1 MLGKLTKY
9 EFKATARV
17 LLPAYLALLIIT
29 VLGKVLLSIPPVQN
43 LLNGV
48 IAGIFIVVYMLLIM
62 GVLFLTFFISVQR
75 FYKNLLGDEGYLMH
89 TLPVKASSHIWAKLI
104 TSGIWYL
111 ASGVLV
117 VTAILLLVMDTESY
131 AKLPGFLAD
140 FFEALGRLNIHGW
153 LFLIEFAAVLLM
165 EILSTILMFYVSM
178 AIGQLFGKQKLLGS
192 ILTYIGLTFVLQIIA
207 LAAMVIVGTVGA
219 DFFVQMGTTEF
230 MAHLDSST
238 APIMLLHGILLTALA
253 INLACGAGC
262 FLGSRYLLAKKL
274 NLE

>member
-17 LLPAYLALLIIT
+17 LLPAYLALLLIT
-29 VLGKVLLSIPPVQN
+29 VLGKVLLSVPPVQN
-43 LLNGV
+43 VLNGG
-48 IAGIFIVVYMLLIM
+48 IAGLFIIIYILLII

-75 FYKNLLGDEGYLMH
+75 FYRNLLGDEGYLMH
-89 TLPVKASSHIWAKLI
+89 TLPVKASTHIWAKLI
-104 TSGIWYL
+104 TSGVWYL
-111 ASGVLV
+111 ASGILV
-117 VTAILLLVMDTESY
+117 VTAILLLVMDAESY
-131 AKLPGFLAD
+131 AKLPNFFAE
-140 FFEALGRLNIHGW
+140 FFEVLGRLNVHGW
-153 LFLIEFAAVLLM
+153 LFLIEFTVILLV

-207 LAAMVIVGTVGA
+207 LAAMVIVGTTGA
-219 DFFVQMGTTEF
+219 DFFVQMGTSEF

-238 APIMLLHGILLTALA
+238 TPIMLLHSILLTALA

-262 FLGSRYLLAKKL
+262 FFGSRYLLAKKL